1 MSDGSAIRRP
11 AMADFVVKSKVQG
24 LVKELGMRM
33 SGDALGVIDERVQS
47 ALKKA
52 AKRAEANGRKTIQ
65 PQDF

>member
-1 MSDGSAIRRP
+1 
-11 AMADFVVKSKVQG
+11 MAEFVVKSKVQAM
-24 LVKELGMRM
+24 VKELDMRL

-52 AKRAEANGRKTIQ
+52 AGRAKANGRKTIQ